1 MLLFLFSFF
10 LFSFPVFVFIV
21 VLIFFCHRHCCV
33 FSPVAQVITQSCETG
48 ETEELNL
55 ILDGH
60 HTKMNGRSFAV
71 RVRVT
76 VRVRVRV

>member
-1 MLLFLFSFF
+1 M
-10 LFSFPVFVFIV
+10 FIV

-33 FSPVAQVITQSCETG
+33 FSPVAQAITHSRNVAQVITQSCETG